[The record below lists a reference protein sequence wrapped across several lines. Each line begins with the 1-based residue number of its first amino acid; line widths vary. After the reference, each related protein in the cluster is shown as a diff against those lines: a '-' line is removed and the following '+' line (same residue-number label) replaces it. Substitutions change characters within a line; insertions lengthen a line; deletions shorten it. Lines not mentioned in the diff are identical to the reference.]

1 MRSIDN
7 YESWAMQNAKKGTSI
22 VSFKTTNLLTGSA
35 NHYERKIKTER
46 IVTIEGTLTKPIV
59 TAAVKITFLDN
70 PNKKSNERS

>member
-1 MRSIDN
+1 MRSIEN
-7 YESWAMQNAKKGTSI
+7 YESWAMKNAKEGTSI
-22 VSFKTTNLLTGSA
+22 ISYKETNSITGSA

-70 PNKKSNERS
+70 PNK